1 MKKKGKTIK
10 YVALLRGI
18 NVGGNKLIKMKE
30 LAAVMTAAGF
40 QGVRTFIASG
50 NVIFESAATDP
61 VRLARRIEKELEKA
75 FGHDV
80 AVIVRKIDELEAVL
94 KLAPFKQVKDKD
106 TMFFVVFISSDPKV
120 MPKLP
125 FVYDSENFEV
135 IAVKHGAAFIVARR
149 KRTGWFGFPNNFIEK
164 QFTLTATT
172 RNWSTVERL
181 VAFAKTN
188 RVAVEDGSQG

>member
-1 MKKKGKTIK
+1 MKTKGKTIK

-40 QGVRTFIASG
+40 QSVRTFIASG

-94 KLAPFKQVKDKD
+94 KLAPFKQVKDKN
-106 TMFFVVFISSDPKV
+106 TMLFVVFLSSDPKV

-125 FVYDSENFEV
+125 FVYDTENFEV
-135 IAVKHGAAFIVARR
+135 ITVKHGAAFIVARR

-164 QFTLTATT
+164 QFTLKATT

-181 VAFAKTN
+181 VAFAHRDAN
-188 RVAVEDGSQG
+188 